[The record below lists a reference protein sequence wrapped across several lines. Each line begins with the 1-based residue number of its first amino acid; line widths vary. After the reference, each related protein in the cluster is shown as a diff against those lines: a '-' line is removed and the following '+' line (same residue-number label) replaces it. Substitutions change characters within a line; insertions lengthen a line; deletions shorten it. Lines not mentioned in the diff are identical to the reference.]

1 MNVIIS
7 QAVHGIITKHEDEY
21 RCFTLFYILNMY
33 SASLLEG
40 IGFRCLAQN
49 QEDPPQMTNLVGP
62 MVPDV

>member
-1 MNVIIS
+1 MANLKMNI
-7 QAVHGIITKHEDEY
+7 DY

-49 QEDPPQMTNLVGP
+49 QEDPQMTKIVGA